1 MNDALRQ
8 ARLAALRDEMEAI
21 HLANKLYWSST
32 GRSHEADMEH
42 QLRQERLDKL
52 RKEMDELEQLRAES
66 A

>member
-1 MNDALRQ
+1 
-8 ARLAALRDEMEAI
+8 MEAI

-42 QLRQERLDKL
+42 QLRQERLDQL